1 VHGRFRFSAAA
12 YFKEEGLTSYT
23 RELQFKPKWF
33 LTENFSLGLELDY
46 FHSPNWL
53 LWDQGR
59 QVAVYQRR
67 ELDSALN
74 LNWYPTLKQE
84 LRLKVQWVGLD
95 AEALQAYTVQP
106 DGRPLPG
113 GTLPH
118 DFTLDT
124 LGLQLRYRYE
134 FHPLSD
140 LYVVYSRGGDGSL
153 ADRSESLGSQF
164 RRAINEVSTSLL
176 FVKLR
181 YRI

>member
-1 VHGRFRFSAAA
+1 
-12 YFKEEGLTSYT
+12 
-23 RELQFKPKWF
+23 
-33 LTENFSLGLELDY
+33 
-46 FHSPNWL
+46 
-53 LWDQGR
+53 
-59 QVAVYQRR
+59 VATYKRR
-67 ELDSALN
+67 EMDSIFTV
-74 LNWYPTLKQE
+74 NWYPAPKQE

-95 AEALQAYTVQP
+95 ARALQAYTVQP
-106 DGRPLPG
+106 DGQSLPG

-118 DFTLDT
+118 DFTINT

-153 ADRSESLGSQF
+153 ADQSESLGRQF
-164 RRAINEVSTSLL
+164 RRVINEVNTSLL